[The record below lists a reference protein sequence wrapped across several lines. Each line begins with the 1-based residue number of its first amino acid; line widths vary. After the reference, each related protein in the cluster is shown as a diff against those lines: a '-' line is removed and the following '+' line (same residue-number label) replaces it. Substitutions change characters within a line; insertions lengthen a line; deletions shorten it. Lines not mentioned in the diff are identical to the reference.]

1 MAEYL
6 DSLVVTWPWWAL
18 MLTIAVS
25 ILALGKGADWL
36 VEDAVVISLRWGVP
50 QVVIGATVISLGTT
64 TPEAV
69 VSVLAAVNGRS
80 EMALGNAVGSIICDT
95 GLILG
100 IGCLIAPLPLDP
112 RVVNRQGWAQI
123 ATGVLLV
130 AACLPWADPL
140 SAFSGGGRLPQAVG
154 FLLLGLLV
162 LYLGWSVHLA
172 REAPTEAPLDAET
185 GRRTLLWM
193 AMSLMAGLAT
203 VVIASSLLIPSAAEL
218 ANRLNVPPS
227 IIAATLVAF
236 GTSLPELMVVVTA
249 ARKGQGDL
257 AIGNVIGA
265 DILNVLFVRRRRRRR
280 DAGRARGG
288 PLLLPDA
295 VSRHAFAAGDLP
307 GGDLDGSGWQARAS
321 LRPGAVGHLPGGH
334 ADQLSPGGRLAQH
347 SGIWTPAPQLGGQR
361 ESFHH

>member
-18 MLTIAVS
+18 LLMIAVS

-36 VEDAVVISLRWGVP
+36 VEDAEAISRRWGVP
-50 QVVIGATVISLGTT
+50 QVVIGATIISLGTT

-112 RVVNRQGWAQI
+112 RVVNRQGWVQI

-140 SAFSGGGRLPQAVG
+140 SAFSGGGQLPRAVG
-154 FLLLGLLV
+154 FLFLGLLV
-162 LYLGWSVHLA
+162 LYLCWSVRLA
-172 REAPTEAPLDAET
+172 RETPAEKPLDSEA
-185 GRRTLLWM
+185 GRGTLLWS
-193 AMSLMAGLAT
+193 AMSLMVGVAT

-218 ANRLNVPPS
+218 AIRLNVPSS

-236 GTSLPELMVVVTA
+236 GTSLPELTVVVTA

-265 DILNVLFVRRRRRRR
+265 DILNVLFV
-280 DAGRARGG
+280 AGAAAAVTPGG
-288 PLLLPDA
+288 LEASHYFFLMQFPAMLLLLAIFRVGISTAPDGTLGRPFGLALLSTYLA
-295 VSRHAFAAGDLP
+295 VTLTSYL
-307 GGDLDGSGWQARAS
+307 LT
-321 LRPGAVGHLPGGH
+321 GA
-334 ADQLSPGGRLAQH
+334 
-347 SGIWTPAPQLGGQR
+347 
-361 ESFHH
+361 

>member
-36 VEDAVVISLRWGVP
+36 VEDAVKISLRWGVP

-100 IGCLIAPLPLDP
+100 IGCLITPLPLDP
-112 RVVNRQGWAQI
+112 RVVNRQGWAEI

-172 REAPTEAPLDAET
+172 REAPAEAPLDAEA
-185 GRRTLLWM
+185 GRRTLLWT

-227 IIAATLVAF
+227 IIAVTLVAF

-265 DILNVLFVRRRRRRR
+265 DILNVLFV
-280 DAGRARGG
+280 AGAAAAVTPGG
-288 PLLLPDA
+288 LEADHYFFLMQFPAMLLLLAIFRVGISTARDGKLERPFGLALLGTYLA
-295 VSRHAFAAGDLP
+295 VTLTSYLLAG
-307 GGDLDGSGWQARAS
+307 A
-321 LRPGAVGHLPGGH
+321 
-334 ADQLSPGGRLAQH
+334 
-347 SGIWTPAPQLGGQR
+347 
-361 ESFHH
+361 

>member
-112 RVVNRQGWAQI
+112 RIVNRQGWVKI

-140 SAFSGGGRLPQAVG
+140 SAFSGGGHLPRAVG
-154 FLLLGLLV
+154 VLFLGLLV
-162 LYLGWSVHLA
+162 LYLVWSVRLA
-172 REAPTEAPLDAET
+172 REAPAEQPLDSAA
-185 GRRTLLWM
+185 GRGTLLWT
-193 AMSLMAGLAT
+193 AMSLMAGVAT
-203 VVIASSLLIPSAAEL
+203 VVIASLLLIPSAAEL
-218 ANRLNVPPS
+218 AIRLNVPSS

-236 GTSLPELMVVVTA
+236 GTSLPELTVVVTA

-265 DILNVLFVRRRRRRR
+265 DILNVLFV
-280 DAGRARGG
+280 AGAAA
-288 PLLLPDA
+288 A
-295 VSRHAFAAGDLP
+295 VTP
-307 GGDLDGSGWQARAS
+307 GGLEASHYFFQMQFPAMLVLLAIFRVGISTARDGK
-321 LRPGAVGHLPGGH
+321 LERPFGLALLGTYLAVTLTSYLLAGA
-334 ADQLSPGGRLAQH
+334 A
-347 SGIWTPAPQLGGQR
+347 
-361 ESFHH
+361 

>member
-112 RVVNRQGWAQI
+112 RVVNRQGWAKI

-130 AACLPWADPL
+130 VACLPWADPL
-140 SAFSGGGRLPQAVG
+140 SAFSDGGRLPQAVG

-172 REAPTEAPLDAET
+172 REAPADAPLDAAV
-185 GRRTLLWM
+185 GRRTQLWT

-218 ANRLNVPPS
+218 ADRLNVPPS

-265 DILNVLFVRRRRRRR
+265 DILNVLFV
-280 DAGRARGG
+280 AGAAAAVTPGG
-288 PLLLPDA
+288 LEADHYFFLMQFPAMLLLLAIFRVGISTARDGKLERPFGLALLGTYLA
-295 VSRHAFAAGDLP
+295 VTLTSYLLAG
-307 GGDLDGSGWQARAS
+307 A
-321 LRPGAVGHLPGGH
+321 
-334 ADQLSPGGRLAQH
+334 
-347 SGIWTPAPQLGGQR
+347 
-361 ESFHH
+361 

>member
-18 MLTIAVS
+18 LLMIAVS
-25 ILALGKGADWL
+25 VLALGKGADWL
-36 VEDAVVISLRWGVP
+36 VEDAEAISRRWGVP
-50 QVVIGATVISLGTT
+50 QVVIGATIISLGTT

-112 RVVNRQGWAQI
+112 RVVNRQGWVQI

-140 SAFSGGGRLPQAVG
+140 SAFSGGGQLPRAVG
-154 FLLLGLLV
+154 VLFLGLLV
-162 LYLGWSVHLA
+162 LYLAWSVRLA
-172 REAPTEAPLDAET
+172 REAPAEAPLDSAA
-185 GRRTLLWM
+185 GRGTLLRT
-193 AMSLMAGLAT
+193 AMSLMAGVAT

-218 ANRLNVPPS
+218 AIRLNVPSS

-236 GTSLPELMVVVTA
+236 GTSLPELTVVVTA

-265 DILNVLFVRRRRRRR
+265 DILNVLFV
-280 DAGRARGG
+280 AGAAAAVTPGG
-288 PLLLPDA
+288 LEASHYFFLMQFPAMLLLLA
-295 VSRHAFAAGDLP
+295 IFRVGISTAP
-307 GGDLDGSGWQARAS
+307 GGTL
-321 LRPGAVGHLPGGH
+321 
-334 ADQLSPGGRLAQH
+334 GRLFGLAL
-347 SGIWTPAPQLGGQR
+347 LGTYLVVTLTSYLLAGA
-361 ESFHH
+361 

>member
-18 MLTIAVS
+18 LLMIAVS

-36 VEDAVVISLRWGVP
+36 VEYAEAISRRWGVP
-50 QVVIGATVISLGTT
+50 QVVIGATIISLGTT

-112 RVVNRQGWAQI
+112 RVVNRQGWVKI

-140 SAFSGGGRLPQAVG
+140 SAFSGGGQLPRAVG
-154 FLLLGLLV
+154 VLFLGLLV
-162 LYLGWSVHLA
+162 LYLGWSVRLA
-172 REAPTEAPLDAET
+172 REAPAAAPLDSEA
-185 GRRTLLWM
+185 GRGTLLWT
-193 AMSLMAGLAT
+193 AMSLMAGVAT

-218 ANRLNVPPS
+218 AIRLNVPPS

-236 GTSLPELMVVVTA
+236 GTSLPELTVVVTA

-265 DILNVLFVRRRRRRR
+265 DILNVLFV
-280 DAGRARGG
+280 AGAAAAVTPGG
-288 PLLLPDA
+288 LEASHYFFLMQFPAMLLLLA
-295 VSRHAFAAGDLP
+295 IFRVGISMAP
-307 GGDLDGSGWQARAS
+307 GGTLG
-321 LRPGAVGHLPGGH
+321 RPFGLALLGTYLAVTLTSYLLAGA
-334 ADQLSPGGRLAQH
+334 
-347 SGIWTPAPQLGGQR
+347 
-361 ESFHH
+361 